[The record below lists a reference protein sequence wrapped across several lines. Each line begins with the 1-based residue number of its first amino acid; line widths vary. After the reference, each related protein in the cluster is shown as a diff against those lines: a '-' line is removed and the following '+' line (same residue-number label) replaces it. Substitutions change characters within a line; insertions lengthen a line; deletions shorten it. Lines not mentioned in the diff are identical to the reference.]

1 MANFPPEWVANF
13 SAESVANLTPEST
26 ATMVRNT
33 HCRDPTHNAL
43 KKIRAKATL
52 WAMYTRVLQTTK
64 RMSPK
69 GPEAVCCT
77 TVVRRKLQAP

>member
-33 HCRDPTHNAL
+33 QVPRAYPYCIYDLGRNAGFVNVGVDHDTGAFAVASPDPRVVASR
-43 KKIRAKATL
+43 RAAT
-52 WAMYTRVLQTTK
+52 V
-64 RMSPK
+64 S
-69 GPEAVCCT
+69 
-77 TVVRRKLQAP
+77 